1 MSADSGVGS
10 GADVRFL
17 LSGYYGFGNLG
28 DEALLQVIVEQ
39 LRARWPH
46 CAVDVLSGDPA
57 ATARTYGVEATPRMD
72 LARVRGA
79 IEAADVVLS
88 GGGGLLQNVTSLK
101 SLLYY
106 SGVIRSAIRAG
117 KPTMVFAQSI
127 GPLDFW
133 GRAMVRNF
141 CKGLR
146 AATVRDERSRTLLH
160 ALLPDVPVERTAD
173 PVFLFEPGGDPL
185 DLAAEGLAG
194 DDAPMVVISVRKWQG
209 ADATARAM
217 ANAVDHLAG
226 RHGARVA
233 FLPLG
238 GPPDAEIATTII
250 RRCASTPVLLPD
262 YPLGQAAQV
271 IGRASLVIGMRL
283 HALIIAARLGVP
295 FVALPYDPKVTAL
308 LEDLRYPAGPLFVPG
323 RPLPP
328 GDEIARRLDDAWAR
342 RAELASHLE
351 SVRPEIEQLAERNF
365 DVLDDLVAGTA
376 HKAAGAEGSAG
387 G

>member
-1 MSADSGVGS
+1 M
-10 GADVRFL
+10 RFL

-28 DEALLQVIVEQ
+28 DEALLQVIVER

-57 ATARTYGVEATPRMD
+57 ATARMYGVEATPRMD
-72 LARVRGA
+72 LARVRSA
-79 IEAADVVLS
+79 IDAADIVLS

-106 SGVIRSAIRAG
+106 SSVIRSAVRAG

-141 CKGLR
+141 CKGLK
-146 AATVRDERSRTLLH
+146 AATVRDERSRTLLRS
-160 ALLPDVPVERTAD
+160 LLPGVPVERTAD
-173 PVFLFEPGGDPL
+173 PVFLFDPAGDPL

-194 DDAPMVVISVRKWQG
+194 DDAPLVIVSVRKWQG
-209 ADATARAM
+209 ADKTSQAM
-217 ANAVDHLAG
+217 ANAVDHLAA
-226 RHGARVA
+226 RYGARVA

-238 GPPDAEIATTII
+238 GPSDAEVATTII
-250 RRCASTPVLLPD
+250 RRCGSTPVLLPD

-295 FVALPYDPKVTAL
+295 FLALPYDPKVTAL

-323 RPLPP
+323 QPLPA
-328 GDEIARRLDDAWAR
+328 GDEISRRLDDAWAR
-342 RAELASHLE
+342 RGELAAHLE
-351 SVRPEIEQLAERNF
+351 SVRPEIERLAERNF
-365 DVLDDLVAGTA
+365 DVLDELVTRTSPKGAGTQP
-376 HKAAGAEGSAG
+376 
-387 G
+387 